1 MFIVTELQTN
11 GETTAVLTDVFTDE
25 ALANQK
31 YYQIL
36 SFAAVSTVEIHAAAI
51 LNEYGGVLKN
61 ECFMH
66 KSDAIEEA

>member
-11 GETTAVLTDVFTDE
+11 NGTTAVLTDVFTDE

-66 KSDAIEEA
+66 KSEEA

>member
-1 MFIVTELQTN
+1 MYIVTELQTN
-11 GETTAVLTDVFTDE
+11 GETTTVLTDVFTDE
-25 ALANQK
+25 SLANQK
-31 YYQIL
+31 YYTIL

-66 KSDAIEEA
+66 KSEEA

>member
-11 GETTAVLTDVFTDE
+11 NGTTAVLTDVFTDE
-25 ALANQK
+25 SLANQK

-36 SFAAVSTVEIHAAAI
+36 SFAAVSTIDIHSAAI

-61 ECFMH
+61 ETFDH
-66 KSDAIEEA
+66 RATQE

>member
-11 GETTAVLTDVFTDE
+11 NGTTAVLTDVFTDE
-25 ALANQK
+25 SLANQK

-36 SFAAVSTVEIHAAAI
+36 SFAAVSTVEIHSAAI

-66 KSDAIEEA
+66 KSEGNT